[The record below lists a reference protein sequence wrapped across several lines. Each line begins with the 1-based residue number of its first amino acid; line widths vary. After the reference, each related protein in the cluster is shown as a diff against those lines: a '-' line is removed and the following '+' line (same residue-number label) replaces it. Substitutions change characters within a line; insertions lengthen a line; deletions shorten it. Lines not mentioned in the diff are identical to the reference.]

1 MLRFFFIIST
11 FLLIA
16 FNGFTKSNLLEL
28 ISQNK
33 DFSIFYKLI
42 KVANYQELFNKKTEF
57 KKILYIPDNE
67 AFSNLPKKIKDK
79 IMDKEIAK
87 KIVRTH
93 LYSGQVKEVFKD
105 PRKKVVIF
113 ERMELNGETVKIFS
127 NNDLFIKDIVNQN
140 TNIVREKYTIV
151 PIKCVMY
158 LQLSSEDARLSVEE
172 QDNSLI
178 TSCCLLTDNEIEVF
192 VSDQYL

>member
-1 MLRFFFIIST
+1 MFRFVFIIST
-11 FLLIA
+11 FLLIS
-16 FNGFTKSNLLEL
+16 FNGFTKNNLLEL

-42 KVANYQELFNKKTEF
+42 NVANYQELFNKKTEF

-93 LYSGQVKEVFKD
+93 LY
-105 PRKKVVIF
+105 
-113 ERMELNGETVKIFS
+113 
-127 NNDLFIKDIVNQN
+127 
-140 TNIVREKYTIV
+140 
-151 PIKCVMY
+151 PIY
-158 LQLSSEDARLSVEE
+158 IRAIRYFL
-172 QDNSLI
+172 
-178 TSCCLLTDNEIEVF
+178 
-192 VSDQYL
+192 